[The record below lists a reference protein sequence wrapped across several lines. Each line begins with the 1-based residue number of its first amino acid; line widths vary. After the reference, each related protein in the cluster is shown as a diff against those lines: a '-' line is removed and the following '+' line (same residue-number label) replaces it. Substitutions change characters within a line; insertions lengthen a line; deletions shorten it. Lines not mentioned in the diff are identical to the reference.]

1 MVETAPLPAGF
12 DPIDAATLPPA
23 PVEAAGS
30 SAPQLE
36 VASSAPV
43 RTPHPLE
50 AWAEPGPLVEPVIR
64 RVLPGGGYLNATATA
79 LRKLEE
85 GEALIR
91 RMAGPGI
98 RHASEIA
105 AERRQRE
112 DEDEAARRA
121 RGDPRAVLRAAIV
134 LQAEAQAEVDRL
146 TPLVLRARE
155 LVEGLTERQSEARVA
170 ITDQQTVAA
179 AKLTE
184 ALAAGVGREALPT
197 APQTD
202 SLEAAAAALAGRLR
216 IAADALR
223 HLEAEIAA
231 ADDLLT
237 RRRHGVARCALN
249 VLVDQAA
256 DLANEILD
264 AAAELDERR
273 ASLDSLAM
281 LLTAENRRLN
291 ARPLPL
297 PAQVTR
303 ALHPSVNIARP
314 PAIADWQAA
323 YVALIAGEEDGDPH
337 PSA

>member
-1 MVETAPLPAGF
+1 MVQVAPLPADFPPPGE
-12 DPIDAATLPPA
+12 APPA
-23 PVEAAGS
+23 PAPAMDS

-36 VASSAPV
+36 AAPSPG

-50 AWAEPGPLVEPVIR
+50 AWAEPGPPVEPVIR
-64 RVLPGGGYLNATATA
+64 RDLYPSGYLTATKTA
-79 LRKLEE
+79 LQRLADGEE
-85 GEALIR
+85 RIR
-91 RMAGPGI
+91 RMMGPGI
-98 RHASEIA
+98 KHASQIA
-105 AERRQRE
+105 AEQRQRE
-112 DEDEAARRA
+112 DAAEAARRA
-121 RGDPRAVLRAAIV
+121 RPDPRGVLQQARQ
-134 LQAEAQAEVDRL
+134 LQAEARAAVDRL
-146 TPLVLRARE
+146 VGPLARARD
-155 LVEGLTERQSEARVA
+155 LVEDLTGRQTLAGAA

-223 HLEAEIAA
+223 HLEAEITA

-314 PAIADWQAA
+314 PAIADWEAA
-323 YVALIAGEEDGDPH
+323 YVALIAGEEDEDPH